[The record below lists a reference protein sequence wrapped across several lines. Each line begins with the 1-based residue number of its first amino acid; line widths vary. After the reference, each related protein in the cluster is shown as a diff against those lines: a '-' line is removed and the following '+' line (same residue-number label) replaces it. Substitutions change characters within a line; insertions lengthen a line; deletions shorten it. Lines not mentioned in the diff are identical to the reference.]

1 MSIEEATKNLQS
13 NNQSR
18 LDRRLL
24 LPSVRAEEDR
34 SKQTD
39 SQLLFRSI
47 NELTIVVSDKND
59 MIIDQLVELN
69 SNIKKVGLGGGSK
82 ENILQ
87 TLLATPGRAVKKVT
101 DTRGTARL
109 IPLSSLTNF
118 Y

>member
-47 NELTIVVSDKND
+47 NELN
-59 MIIDQLVELN
+59 
-69 SNIKKVGLGGGSK
+69 
-82 ENILQ
+82 
-87 TLLATPGRAVKKVT
+87 
-101 DTRGTARL
+101 
-109 IPLSSLTNF
+109 
-118 Y
+118 